1 LLECPEG
8 TTCQS
13 AVLED
18 VGFLTKDDKTMIDKN
33 EVARER
39 EKLEMELQMESSQK
53 NLRGLYFDGRKDS
66 LYTQIP
72 ISDKKFLQTL
82 VKEEHVSPV
91 RSLTPATL
99 AIQHWHKQKLKE

>member
-1 LLECPEG
+1 LQLLECPEG

-33 EVARER
+33 KVARER

-66 LYTQIP
+66 YTL
-72 ISDKKFLQTL
+72 KFQY
-82 VKEEHVSPV
+82 
-91 RSLTPATL
+91 LTRNFYK
-99 AIQHWHKQKLKE
+99 H